1 MEFGAIA
8 HFQLPSGQGI
18 ELSFHS
24 PSIFV
29 AQNLNAILPD
39 CPPSQVLVIL
49 LLQQSCFPLDLTT
62 PQTEAEKDLL
72 RNRFIKFS
80 REAVSILQKAGFF
93 SDYIDPKTGYPGL
106 SRRGI
111 IPHDDTAVV
120 AALRGFPRTE
130 NDCFVLHHP
139 VWNTNI
145 YPGVLMTTA
154 KLAIAQPILIKLALQ
169 QGWLLAT
176 G

>member
-8 HFQLPSGQGI
+8 QFRLSSGQGI
-18 ELSFHS
+18 ELSFHRPS
-24 PSIFV
+24 PFV

-39 CPPSQVLVIL
+39 CPSSDVWVVL

-62 PQTEAEKDLL
+62 PQIEVEKNLL
-72 RNRFIKFS
+72 RDRFIKFS
-80 REAVSILQKAGFF
+80 NEAVSILQKAGFF

-111 IPHDDTAVV
+111 VSHDDTAVV

-130 NDCFVLHHP
+130 NDCFALYHP
-139 VWNTNI
+139 VWHTNI

-154 KLAIAQPILIKLALQ
+154 KLAIAQSLLIELALK
-169 QGWLLAT
+169 QGWTLTT